1 MPFIWCAE
9 PSMEE
14 LPIDSAMKKIRL
26 LAAAVLALCVILTAS
41 PCAGEENLRVFV
53 TVPPQAYMAKRL
65 GGPAVT
71 VHTLINAGQDP
82 HTYEPTPRQATDL
95 GRAHL
100 FFTVGMPFE
109 KRLVGKVV
117 AGNRGLKVVD
127 STAGIPRLAMEED
140 HHDEESGHHKGG
152 NSARKHDHHEGQP
165 DPHVWLAPANLQR
178 MAETMAQSMMVQRPD
193 LRHVLRRNLT
203 ALQDELAA
211 LDQRIAASLS
221 PYQGRTFYVFHP
233 AFGYFADAYNL
244 RQKAVE
250 TGGKSPTPRQL
261 AALIRRAE
269 ADRVRIIFVQPQ
281 FDAKSGAALAGAI
294 NGTVAPLDPLAHDVL
309 GNLKT
314 MADALV
320 QAFTGAGAMQ
330 TGP

>member
-1 MPFIWCAE
+1 
-9 PSMEE
+9 MEE

-26 LAAAVLALCVILTAS
+26 LAAAVQALCVILTAS
-41 PCAGEENLRVFV
+41 PCTGEENLRVFV

-152 NSARKHDHHEGQP
+152 NSARKHGHHHGLP
-165 DPHVWLAPANLQR
+165 DPHVWLAPANAQR
-178 MAETMAQSMMVQRPD
+178 MAETMALAMMAQRPD
-193 LRHVLRRNLT
+193 LQDILRGNLT
-203 ALQDELAA
+203 ALQGELAA
-211 LDQRIAASLS
+211 LDQRIAASLA

-233 AFGYFADAYNL
+233 AFGYFADAYGL

-261 AALIRRAE
+261 ASLIRQAE
-269 ADRVRIIFVQPQ
+269 ADRIRVIFVQPQ
-281 FDAKSGAALAGAI
+281 FDAKSGATLAQAI
-294 NGTVAPLDPLAHDVL
+294 NGTVAPLDPLAHDVIS
-309 GNLKT
+309 NLQA
-314 MADALV
+314 MADTLV
-320 QAFTGAGAMQ
+320 HAFSSPAARKT
-330 TGP
+330 TP